1 MKDWHLV
8 ENKPVP
14 WLVDGLLPAD
24 GFSATVG
31 KPKGGKSTALRNLTA
46 CVIKSRPFLDR
57 QVNIPEGTGRA
68 LYVHLDRKD
77 KPARVVQEFRQLG
90 ITDDEAPRLTLM
102 VAADLPVI
110 SPSENGAN
118 AYAGRLE
125 WLKREVVRAQ
135 PHLIVID
142 LLQQFVCISNVNDY
156 AETLKGVNQ
165 LQDALTEIGYQ
176 GAFLAALHSRKAI
189 SPDQPFD
196 DTLGS
201 TGLRGSFTTL
211 ILLRQYRNEGRYT
224 IMSDQTEREEPWN
237 EIDETTLIRNPDG
250 TLTLGRP
257 IACLKKDHGEA
268 KRDADIQR
276 VLRFLSDNPGS
287 ETERITGSLNM
298 AKAHFLEIA
307 DNAKDLIYTTGRGVK
322 GEPRLY
328 HLGPLLKST

>member
-8 ENKPVP
+8 ENIPVR

-24 GFSATVG
+24 GFSAVVG
-31 KPKGGKSTALRNLTA
+31 KPKAGKSTFIRRLIAA
-46 CVIKSRPFLDR
+46 VILSVLFLGR
-57 QVNIPEGTGRA
+57 KINIPTGTGRVFY
-68 LYVHLDRKD
+68 LHLDRKD
-77 KPARVVQEFRQLG
+77 KPARVIEELRQLG
-90 ITDDEAPRLTLM
+90 ITGEDEVSRLTLM

-110 SPSENGAN
+110 SPSENTAN

-125 WLKREVVRAQ
+125 WLKHEVVKAQ

-142 LLQQFVCISNVNDY
+142 LLQQFICVSNVNDY
-156 AETLKGVNQ
+156 AETLKGVNR

-211 ILLRQYRNEGRYT
+211 VLLRQYRNEDRYT

-237 EIDETTLIRNPDG
+237 EIDETTLIRNADG

-257 IACLKKDHGEA
+257 TAGLKKDNGEA

-276 VLRFLSDNPGS
+276 VLRFLADNPGS
-287 ETERITGSLNM
+287 ETEKITGSLNM
-298 AKAHFLEIA
+298 AKARFLEIA
-307 DNAKDLIYTTGRGVK
+307 DGANGLINTTGRGVK
-322 GEPRLY
+322 GEPKLY
-328 HLGPLLKST
+328 HVTAF